1 LLGQELSRMI
11 TLYLTGGLVSAK
23 PARAKLGKAA

>member
-1 LLGQELSRMI
+1 MI